1 MLESHLGLKIE
12 TTLVLF
18 FSCVLWCEVVV
29 CEGVNDE
36 GEEKKIH
43 IIEERRLLLF
53 QTNNKKFKSI
63 ITTA

>member
-43 IIEERRLLLF
+43 IIEERRLLLLF
-53 QTNNKKFKSI
+53 QTN
-63 ITTA
+63 

>member
-29 CEGVNDE
+29 CEGVNDTYYRRT
-36 GEEKKIH
+36 KI
-43 IIEERRLLLF
+43 III
-53 QTNNKKFKSI
+53 SD
-63 ITTA
+63 

>member
-29 CEGVNDE
+29 CEVVNDE

-53 QTNNKKFKSI
+53 QTN
-63 ITTA
+63 